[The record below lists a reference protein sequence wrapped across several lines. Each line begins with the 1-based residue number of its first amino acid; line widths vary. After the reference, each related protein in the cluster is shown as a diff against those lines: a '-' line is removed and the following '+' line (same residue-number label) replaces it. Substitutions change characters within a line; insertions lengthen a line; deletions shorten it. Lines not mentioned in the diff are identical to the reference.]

1 MLGVFFE
8 DVLKVIYFS
17 LYVGLSDVG
26 QNFEEA
32 IFLPSTSKSRAI
44 TTYNLNHYFAPTNF
58 SLLRFR
64 RRPPDLGTV
73 GKLRIS
79 AFSMLCN

>member
-8 DVLKVIYFS
+8 GVLKVIYFS
-17 LYVGLSDVG
+17 LYVVLSDVG

-32 IFLPSTSKSRAI
+32 IFLPSTSKSRSN
-44 TTYNLNHYFAPTNF
+44 YNLNHYFAPTNF
-58 SLLRFR
+58 SLLRLR
-64 RRPPDLGTV
+64 RRPPDLGTI

>member
-8 DVLKVIYFS
+8 GVLKVIYFS

-44 TTYNLNHYFAPTNF
+44 TTSTII
-58 SLLRFR
+58 LRQLIFR
-64 RRPPDLGTV
+64 Y
-73 GKLRIS
+73 
-79 AFSMLCN
+79 